1 MNAIEEHD
9 WIAAILGNMALY
21 LFMNGR
27 TRTADALMDA
37 MMVLAVEQGSNTTNA
52 SVSPKVSAPTCID
65 NVIRF
70 SVVSSK
76 KSHRSLY
83 VVPE

>member
-1 MNAIEEHD
+1 MNAIEQHD
-9 WIAAILGNMALY
+9 WIAATLGDLALY

-37 MMVLAVEQGSNTTNA
+37 MMVLEAEHRSNARFA
-52 SVSPKVSAPTCID
+52 SVSPRVSAPTYTE

-70 SVVSSK
+70 SVVSSRK
-76 KSHRSLY
+76 EH
-83 VVPE
+83 